1 MSQKLYARTY
11 LKNNKKRVATLIVSL
26 TLCAVLNYL
35 TSFLLGVS
43 TETVKPLCYDVT
55 RVMQYVYFTDMNKL
69 VEDDTEYESFEEAM
83 GLYNAELEKLGQEI
97 ENKCD
102 KVEKVFAAQCIDA
115 ELRALFASWF
125 FEGALMDSKDVE
137 TYLSFYDAKLVDG
150 RLPQGE
156 GEVVLDSVTMKNN
169 GYNIGDP
176 VEYYTLYTIVGVVES
191 DLNLICGTPHPDDNS
206 EKRLFIFSHD
216 IKNLK
221 DELDKIGI
229 TIDSEY
235 TYWTDYESQTED
247 FKKNMVDAIEGSTQ
261 IVYVGIVILMCIALT
276 VIYITFLRDRHSEW
290 CLYASIGYSR
300 KAVYFS
306 IMRELLFTFILSIVI
321 GTAVTALSV
330 VLIDVLYLTPHGLN
344 CQYLNIKAIKDVL
357 LDFLVFFAILQLP
370 VRYALYR
377 IKTIDAL
384 DDDLY

>member
-102 KVEKVFAAQCIDA
+102 KAEKVFAAQCIDA

-235 TYWTDYESQTED
+235 TYWTDFESQTED
-247 FKKNMVDAIEGSTQ
+247 FQKNMVDAIEGSTQ

-306 IMRELLFTFILSIVI
+306 IMRELAFTFALSIVI
-321 GTAVTALSV
+321 GVAVTALSV

-344 CQYLNIKAIKDVL
+344 CQYLNIEAIKDVL

-384 DDDLY
+384 GDDLY

>member
-11 LKNNKKRVATLIVSL
+11 LKNNKKRVATLIISL
-26 TLCAVLNYL
+26 TLCVALNYL

-55 RVMQYVYFTDMNKL
+55 RVMQYLSYTDMNKL
-69 VEDDTEYESFEEAM
+69 IGDGTEYETIEEAM
-83 GLYNAELEKLGQEI
+83 GMYNSEIEKLGNKI
-97 ENKCD
+97 ENECD
-102 KVEKVFAAQCIDA
+102 KVEKVFAAQSIDA
-115 ELRALFASWF
+115 ELRALFATWY
-125 FEGALMDSKDVE
+125 FEGALMESENIDQ
-137 TYLSFYDAKLVDG
+137 YLNFYDAELIEG

-156 GEVVLDSVTMKNN
+156 GEVVIDSVTMKNN
-169 GYNIGDP
+169 GYSIGDP

-206 EKRLFIFSHD
+206 EKRLFIFSEG
-216 IKNLK
+216 IENLK
-221 DELDKIGI
+221 DELAKIGI

-235 TYWTDYESQTED
+235 VYWTDYENQTED
-247 FKKNMVDAIEGSTQ
+247 FQTNMVSAIEGSTQ
-261 IVYVGIVILMCIALT
+261 IVYVGIVILMCIALS

-306 IMRELLFTFILSIVI
+306 IIRELLFTFVISIVI
-321 GTAVTALSV
+321 GAAVTALSV
-330 VLIDVLYLTPHGLN
+330 VLIDVLYLTPHGLS
-344 CQYLNIKAIKDVL
+344 CQYFNAKAIKDVL
-357 LDFLVFFAILQLP
+357 IDFLVFFAILQLP

-384 DDDLY
+384 GDELY

>member
-11 LKNNKKRVATLIVSL
+11 LKNNKKRVATLIISL
-26 TLCAVLNYL
+26 TLCVALNYL

-43 TETVKPLCYDVT
+43 TETVKPLCYDIT
-55 RVMQYVYFTDMNKL
+55 RKMQYVSYTDMNML
-69 VEDDTEYESFEEAM
+69 VGDDAEYESFEEAM
-83 GLYNAELEKLGQEI
+83 ALYDSELEKLGQKI
-97 ENKCD
+97 ENDCD
-102 KVEKVFAAQCIDA
+102 KVEKVFAAQSIDA
-115 ELRALFASWF
+115 SLRALFATWF
-125 FEGALMDSKDVE
+125 FEGALMESKDVE
-137 TYLSFYDAKLVDG
+137 AYLDLYDAELIEG
-150 RLPQGE
+150 RLPQND

-169 GYNIGDP
+169 GYSIGDP

-206 EKRLFIFSHD
+206 EKTLFIFSEGIED
-216 IKNLK
+216 LK
-221 DELDKIGI
+221 EELDKIGV
-229 TIDSEY
+229 TLDSDY
-235 TYWTDYESQTED
+235 AYWTDYETQTED
-247 FKKNMVDAIEGSTQ
+247 FQKNMVDAIEGSTK
-261 IVYVGIVILMCIALT
+261 IVYVGIVILMCIALS

-321 GTAVTALSV
+321 GAGITALTI
-330 VLIDVLYLTPHGLN
+330 VLIDVLYLTPHGLGCSYFN
-344 CQYLNIKAIKDVL
+344 GGAIRDVL
-357 LDFLVFFAILQLP
+357 LDFLVFFAILQIP

-384 DDDLY
+384 GDDLY